1 LWIAEELQAVTQAF
15 DLSLKPVWLIGVGAA
30 IGLAALAILYLFL
43 LTVHR
48 RMADEMRALVR
59 ENIVLPV
66 LLIAVAL
73 GLFAGGIVV
82 IDLLG
87 GRLFDRKQES
97 LTSMLRLPFVG
108 SEKLEFKIK
117 AKASAEKIPVKIPS
131 GELKSLSFSATDPI
145 SVGINIPPIEARL
158 AEQERFEVR
167 PKKPFNWVRTRDSQG
182 PLRDALEAF
191 FVENVND
198 TVVQVD
204 IEYET
209 TATVPEANLIFY
221 TAVGLFAYVLLFFTL
236 QLLLPQI
243 AAIGFT
249 TGKEAVSQPLFLIT
263 VMLGVF
269 LLALF
274 IFIPYFTFGDDIKM
288 YKEACLQVIMLLAI
302 FIAIWTSS
310 ISVADEIEGRT
321 ALTVLSKPIGR
332 SQFILGK
339 YTGILAALALMFLL
353 LGIFFVI
360 CISYKVPYDARES
373 ANYYITWEDSCREI
387 ALSVPGL
394 ILAFMEAAVLASISV
409 AISTRLSILANL
421 IICMGIYVVGHLLP
435 LFVQSAVGEF
445 AIVQFMGQLFAT
457 VLPVLEHFNIYGAI
471 VAGQQVPFSYIAW
484 VGIYSLIYVS
494 IAMLLALA
502 LFDDRDLA

>member
-1 LWIAEELQAVTQAF
+1 MTQAF
-15 DLSLKPVWLIGVGAA
+15 ELGLKPIWLIGAGAA
-30 IGLAALAILYLFL
+30 IGLISLVILFL
-43 LTVHR
+43 LLTVVHR
-48 RMADEMRALVR
+48 SLAEEMRALLR
-59 ENIVLPV
+59 ENIVLPI
-66 LLIAVAL
+66 LLIALAL
-73 GLFAGGIVV
+73 ALFAGGITL

-97 LTSMLRLPFVG
+97 FASLLRLPYVG
-108 SEKLEFKIK
+108 SEQLEFTVN
-117 AKASAEKIPVKIPS
+117 ANTVAEKIALEIPT
-131 GELKSLSFSATDPI
+131 GELKSLTINTTEPV
-145 SVGINIPPIEARL
+145 SVGINIPPIEASL
-158 AEQERFEVR
+158 AKQERLEVQS
-167 PKKPFNWVRTRDSQG
+167 KAPFKWVRTRDATG
-182 PLRDALEAF
+182 PLLQSLESLY
-191 FVENVND
+191 VEND
-198 TVVQVD
+198 TDTAAQID
-204 IEYET
+204 IQYET

-221 TAVGLFAYVLLFFTL
+221 TAIGLFFYVMIYLIL

-263 VMLGVF
+263 IAFGIF

-302 FIAIWTSS
+302 FVAIWTSS
-310 ISVADEIEGRT
+310 MAVADEIEGRT

-339 YTGILAALALMFLL
+339 FTGILAALVLLFLV
-353 LGIFFVI
+353 LGIFFII

-373 ANYYITWEDSCREI
+373 ANYYVTWQDSCQEI
-387 ALSVPGL
+387 ALAVPGL

-435 LFVQSAVGEF
+435 LFVQSSGGEF

-471 VAGQQVPFSYIAW
+471 VAGQQVPLSYIGW
-484 VGIYSLIYVS
+484 VGGYSLIYIS
-494 IAMLLALA
+494 ISMLLALA

>member
-1 LWIAEELQAVTQAF
+1 MTQAF
-15 DLSLKPVWLIGVGAA
+15 ELAIKPIWLIGVGAA
-30 IGLAALAILYLFL
+30 MGLATLALLYFFLFI
-43 LTVHR
+43 VHR
-48 RMADEMRALVR
+48 RLAEEVGGIFR
-59 ENIVLPV
+59 ENVVLPV
-66 LLIAVAL
+66 LLIAVTL
-73 GLFAGGIVV
+73 GLFAGGVTV

-97 LTSMLRLPFVG
+97 LTSLLRLPFVG
-108 SEKLEFKIK
+108 SRELEFTIN
-117 AKASAEKIPVKIPS
+117 ADAIAQKIPLEVPS
-131 GELKSLSFSATDPI
+131 GELKSLTFSASHPV
-145 SVGINIPPIEARL
+145 SVGINIPPIEASL

-167 PKKPFNWVRTRDSQG
+167 PDEPFKWIRTRDAQG
-182 PLRDALEAF
+182 PLRQSLESL
-191 FVENVND
+191 FVENDSNEAVK
-198 TVVQVD
+198 VD
-204 IEYET
+204 IAYET
-209 TATVPEANLIFY
+209 TATVPEANLILY
-221 TAVGLFAYVLLFFTL
+221 MAVGLVAYVMLFFFL

-249 TGKEAVSQPLFLIT
+249 TGKEAISQPLFII
-263 VMLGVF
+263 VIALGCF
-269 LLALF
+269 LLTLF

-302 FIAIWTSS
+302 FVAIWTSS

-332 SQFILGK
+332 TQFILGK
-339 YTGILAALALMFLL
+339 YTGILSALALLFLL

-360 CISYKVPYDARES
+360 CITYKVPYDARES
-373 ANYYITWEDSCREI
+373 ANFYITWEDSCREI
-387 ALSVPGL
+387 GLSVPGL

-435 LFVQSAVGEF
+435 LFVQSSVGEF

-457 VLPVLEHFNIYGAI
+457 LLPVLEHFNIYGAI
-471 VAGQQVPFSYIAW
+471 VAGQQVPLSYIAW
-484 VGIYSLIYVS
+484 VGAYSLIYVS

>member
-1 LWIAEELQAVTQAF
+1 MTQAF
-15 DLSLKPVWLIGVGAA
+15 ELGLKPIWLIGVGAA
-30 IGLAALAILYLFL
+30 IGLIGLAILFL
-43 LTVHR
+43 LLIAVHR
-48 RMADEMRALVR
+48 RLAEEMRALLG
-59 ENIVLPV
+59 ENIVLPI
-66 LLIAVAL
+66 LLVAFAL
-73 GLFAGGIVV
+73 GIFAGGITL

-97 LTSMLRLPFVG
+97 LASLLRLPYVG
-108 SEKLEFKIK
+108 SEELEVSVK
-117 AKASAEKIPVKIPS
+117 AKVIAKKIAFAIPS
-131 GELKSLSFSATDPI
+131 GELKSLTVSATEAI
-145 SVGINIPPIEARL
+145 SVGINIPPIEASL

-167 PKKPFNWVRTRDSQG
+167 PKEPFKWVRTRDATG
-182 PLRDALEAF
+182 PLLKSLESLY
-191 FVENVND
+191 VEND
-198 TVVQVD
+198 TGTAVQVD
-204 IEYET
+204 IQYET
-209 TATVPEANLIFY
+209 TATVPEANLILY
-221 TAVGLFAYVLLFFTL
+221 TATGLFSYVIFFLIL

-263 VMLGVF
+263 VTFGVF

-302 FIAIWTSS
+302 FVAIWTSS

-339 YTGILAALALMFLL
+339 FTGILAALALLFLL

-373 ANYYITWEDSCREI
+373 ANYYVTWQDSCQEI
-387 ALSVPGL
+387 ALAVPGL

-435 LFVQSAVGEF
+435 LFVQSSVGEF

-471 VAGQQVPFSYIAW
+471 VAGQQVPLSYIAW
-484 VGIYSLIYVS
+484 VGVYSLIYIS

>member
-1 LWIAEELQAVTQAF
+1 VTQAF
-15 DLSLKPVWLIGVGAA
+15 ELGLKPIWLIGVGAA
-30 IGLAALAILYLFL
+30 VGLIGLAILFL
-43 LTVHR
+43 VLTVVHR
-48 RMADEMRALVR
+48 RFAEEMRGLLR

-66 LLIAVAL
+66 LLAAFVL
-73 GLFAGGIVV
+73 SLFAGGVTL

-87 GRLFDRKQES
+87 GRLFDRKQEAVLS
-97 LTSMLRLPFVG
+97 LLRLPAVG
-108 SEKLEFKIK
+108 SQALEITIH
-117 AKASAEKIPVKIPS
+117 ANAVAEKIPLEIPA
-131 GELKSLSFSATDPI
+131 GELKSLTVDATESV
-145 SVGINIPPIEARL
+145 SVGINIPPIEASL
-158 AEQERFEVR
+158 AEQERFQVR
-167 PKKPFNWVRTRDSQG
+167 PKEPFKWVRTRDATG
-182 PLRDALEAF
+182 PLLKSLESLY
-191 FVENVND
+191 VEND
-198 TVVQVD
+198 TDTAVQLD
-204 IEYET
+204 IRYET
-209 TATVPEANLIFY
+209 TATVPEANLISY
-221 TAVGLFAYVLLFFTL
+221 TAIGLFCYVIFYLLL

-243 AAIGFT
+243 AAIGLT

-263 VMLGVF
+263 VVFGVF
-269 LLALF
+269 LLGLF

-302 FIAIWTSS
+302 FVAIWTSS
-310 ISVADEIEGRT
+310 TSVADEIEGRT

-339 YTGILAALALMFLL
+339 FTGVLSALALLFLL
-353 LGIFFVI
+353 LGMFFVI

-373 ANYYITWEDSCREI
+373 ANYYVTWQDSCQEI
-387 ALSVPGL
+387 ALAVPGL

-435 LFVQSAVGEF
+435 LFVQSSVGEF

-471 VAGQQVPFSYIAW
+471 VAGQQVPLSYIGW
-484 VGIYSLIYVS
+484 VGGYSLIYIS